1 MLSRVG
7 GGAGA
12 PTEMG
17 RGAVLESRAAW
28 AAGAAL
34 AVLAAISALLLAV
47 GGCAPDPQRIADG
60 TDPLA
65 ALAVPAASRVYD
77 LAFWA
82 REERAASRRWRSA
95 LAYCRG
101 RSEETHPNCRNVR
114 LAAWW
119 EAPPPLPPLPNV
131 QTLRELAPPR
141 RPGGPQAPGGLGRA
155 TPGGGPA
162 AGGQRNTGRGGRR
175 GEGL

>member
-1 MLSRVG
+1 MAMRETGS
-7 GGAGA
+7 AGA
-12 PTEMG
+12 PAGRG
-17 RGAVLESRAAW
+17 RGAVVASRAAW
-28 AAGAAL
+28 ASRAGRATVAAL
-34 AVLAAISALLLAV
+34 TAMAGLAALLLAV
-47 GGCAPDPQRIADG
+47 AGGCAPDPQRIADG
-60 TDPLA
+60 KDPVA

-95 LAYCRG
+95 VAYCRG
-101 RSEETHPNCRNVR
+101 REEETHPNCRNVR

-119 EAPPPLPPLPNV
+119 EAPPPLPPLPPV
-131 QTLRELAPPR
+131 QTLRELAPT
-141 RPGGPQAPGGLGRA
+141 PGGLGGK

-162 AGGQRNTGRGGRR
+162 AGGQRDAGRGGRR